1 MQLSRSRPQES
12 LHIEVYSQLRCAI
25 NTRLFLGVPAAAR
38 PKRCKLGKSFK
49 GVGSRI
55 RAPAYITNAPSMFY
69 HLWIGDLTPEKS
81 STSGAGYVNTRRR
94 TSFTTGFVGA
104 VFGARRRTAPRM
116 KGSLEPTFLLPDAG
130 SRHAE
135 PLAPASAAPRSYQVA
150 RTRGGPR
157 DS

>member
-1 MQLSRSRPQES
+1 MQLARSRPQEC

-55 RAPAYITNAPSMFY
+55 RAPAYITMPFDVLSSMDRGSY
-69 HLWIGDLTPEKS
+69 HGEVQH
-81 STSGAGYVNTRRR
+81 GAGYVSTRRR
-94 TSFTTGFVGA
+94 TSLTTGFVDA
-104 VFGARRRTAPRM
+104 VFGVRRRTVPRM
-116 KGSLEPTFLLPDAG
+116 RGSLEPMFSLPDAG

-135 PLAPASAAPRSYQVA
+135 PLAPA
-150 RTRGGPR
+150 
-157 DS
+157 